1 MDTIYRLLRAS
12 KKVAIATYNILLK
25 FKGLNC
31 VVSEPVSQES
41 IFGLEDVTNYDELVK
56 KNRKLL
62 LYGIFQEGMQGM
74 QEFDTFIEG
83 AYALT
88 LWNDKLPLQ
97 TQIEVEFCGN
107 IMTFKVDEHRNVQPS
122 VCGQTFIKNMLVPAT

>member
-1 MDTIYRLLRAS
+1 MYSLLKLSKKLATAYYKTLLR
-12 KKVAIATYNILLK
+12 LK
-25 FKGLNC
+25 GMNCIIRKPVEKG
-31 VVSEPVSQES
+31 S
-41 IFGLEDVTNYDELVK
+41 IFGLEDVVNYDEMVK
-56 KNRKLL
+56 DSRKLL

-88 LWNDKLPLQ
+88 LWKDKLPLQ
-97 TQIEVEFCGN
+97 TQIEVQFCGN

-122 VCGQTFIKNMLVPAT
+122 VCGHLFIKNMLVPAT